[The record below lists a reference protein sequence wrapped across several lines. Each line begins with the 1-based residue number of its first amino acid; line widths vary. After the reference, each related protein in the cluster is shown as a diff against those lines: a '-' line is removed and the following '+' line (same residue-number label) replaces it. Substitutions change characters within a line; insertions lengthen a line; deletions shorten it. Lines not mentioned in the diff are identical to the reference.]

1 MNSSIPFLD
10 LKHQHSQIEAELKDS
25 IFNVL
30 KSNSF
35 VLGECLSDF
44 EKMYASYQQVSFCA
58 GVGNGLDAVY
68 LSLKALGIKSG
79 DEVLVP
85 SNTYIATWLAIER
98 TGATIVPIE
107 PNEYT
112 YNVDVSKIKAA
123 ISPLTKCVLPVH
135 LFGQACEMDA
145 ILEIANTHSLIVV
158 EDNAQAHGATYGA
171 KMTGSF
177 GHINATSFYPTKNL
191 GALGDGGAI
200 TTNSKEHYDLVCSL
214 RNYGSTKKYINDW
227 LGVNSRLDEIQA
239 AVLAMKLKYLDAWN
253 AQRRLLASTYFELLG
268 NVGDLILPAI
278 ANGASHVYHVFT
290 IRTNYRD
297 ALQAHLKE
305 KGIETSNHYP
315 VPPHLQ
321 KAFTHLGYTKGDFP
335 IAEKLASTSL
345 SLPIWPGLSKKE
357 QEQIGR
363 AINEFFPGHL

>member
-1 MNSSIPFLD
+1 MHLSIPFLD
-10 LKHQHSQIEAELKDS
+10 LKHQHSQIEAELNEAILK
-25 IFNVL
+25 VL
-30 KSNSF
+30 KSNLF
-35 VLGECLSDF
+35 VLGGCLSDF
-44 EKMYASYQQVSFCA
+44 EKMYASYQQVSYCA
-58 GVGNGLDAVY
+58 GVGNGLDAIY

-107 PNEYT
+107 PNEET
-112 YNVDVSKIKAA
+112 FNLDVSKIKAA

-145 ILEIANTHSLIVV
+145 ILEIANTHSLFVV

-177 GHINATSFYPTKNL
+177 GQINATSFYPTKNL

-200 TTNSKEHYDLVCSL
+200 TTNSKDLYDRVCSL
-214 RNYGSTKKYINDW
+214 RNYGSTKKYFNDR
-227 LGVNSRLDEIQA
+227 LGVNSRLDDIQA
-239 AVLAMKLKYLDAWN
+239 AVLAVKLKYLNAWN
-253 AQRRLLASTYFELLG
+253 AERRLLAAIYHELLH
-268 NVGDLILPAI
+268 NVGDLILPTI

-297 ALQAHLKE
+297 ALQAYLKE

-321 KAFTHLGYTKGDFP
+321 KAFAHLGYKKGDFP
-335 IAEKLASTSL
+335 IAEKLANTSI
-345 SLPIWPGLSKKE
+345 SLPIWPGLSKKD
-357 QEQIGR
+357 QDLIAK
-363 AINEFFPGHL
+363 AIKDFFEHHL